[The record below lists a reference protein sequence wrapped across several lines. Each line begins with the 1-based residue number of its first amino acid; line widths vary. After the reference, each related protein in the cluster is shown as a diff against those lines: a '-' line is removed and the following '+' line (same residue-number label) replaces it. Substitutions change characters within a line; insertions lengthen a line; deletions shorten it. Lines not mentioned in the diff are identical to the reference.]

1 MVATVTWSG
10 GVVCQSKLMS
20 SSPPLGHGPWRAIV
34 PLFPLVSMDRTVP
47 SPNINTS
54 YTSVHCVEASR
65 ARRLNETDARH
76 GSSVE
81 LERLNYSFFFFL
93 AIKALNYSMQCK

>member
-1 MVATVTWSG
+1 
-10 GVVCQSKLMS
+10 L
-20 SSPPLGHGPWRAIV
+20 PLGALEGSDDQLGCIV
-34 PLFPLVSMDRTVP
+34 PLFSLVFPLVSMDRTVP

-81 LERLNYSFFFFL
+81 LEPRNYSAFFL
-93 AIKALNYSMQCK
+93 GEESIELFDAMQIITWGK